1 MSRTKYDVI
10 VAGGSLSGLLTARE
24 IGSRSSISV
33 KVLEADHEIGTPE
46 HCGGLV
52 SLSGLRNLGI
62 VPSSRTFRNH
72 ITRAKINS
80 RYSSFEVDAKLQ
92 NVVAIDR
99 RELDKQ
105 IAFQAQKLG
114 VEITTMNSMKSV
126 SACPKLVAHR
136 SQKVEAEYDYAV
148 STTEGTIY
156 CKYFVDARGLSS
168 LIRGQRTGILPS
180 GQYEVFAPWIDPDTV
195 ELYFDADKYP
205 GFFAWV
211 IPLGDNKAKIG
222 VAGRDINI
230 VNSIRSFLESK
241 GSTYSIL
248 RKIFAPIYVSGPI
261 RRFIAGHRSLT
272 VGDAAGQTKPTTAG
286 GILSSGMGGVLAGRA
301 IVKAI
306 EQADDS
312 FLNNYPKEWH
322 SIFGFEFKKLMV
334 ARKIFEHLD
343 NKAID
348 ELFSTVSQR
357 TLARIS
363 DDGEFDF
370 HSAPLSLI
378 LDAKSTSRIV
388 KGLLESRLRKGK

>member
-1 MSRTKYDVI
+1 MNRTKYDV
-10 VAGGSLSGLLTARE
+10 VVVGGSLSGLLTARE
-24 IGSRSSISV
+24 IGSKSSISV
-33 KVLEADHEIGTPE
+33 KVLEAGHEIGTPE

-52 SLSGLRNLGI
+52 SLSGLRKLGI

-72 ITRAKINS
+72 ITRAKIS
-80 RYSSFEVDAKLQ
+80 SKYSSFVVDAKLQ
-92 NVVAIDR
+92 DVVAIDR

-126 SACPKLVAHR
+126 SPCPNLVEHQ
-136 SQKVEAEYDYAV
+136 SQKVENGYAYAV
-148 STTEGTIY
+148 STTEGTVY
-156 CKYFVDARGLSS
+156 CKYFVDARGLTS
-168 LIRGQRTGILPS
+168 LIRRHRAGILPS
-180 GQYEVFAPWIDPDTV
+180 GQYEVFAPWIDPHTV

-222 VAGRDINI
+222 VAGRDINV

-241 GSTYSIL
+241 GSSYSIS

-261 RRFIAGHRSLT
+261 RRFIDKHRFLI

-306 EQADDS
+306 EQEDDS
-312 FLNNYPKEWH
+312 FLNSYTSEWH
-322 SIFGFEFKKLMV
+322 SIFGYEFKKLIL

-348 ELFSTVSQR
+348 ELFSTVSQPA
-357 TLARIS
+357 LARIS
-363 DDGEFDF
+363 EDGEFDF

-378 LDAKSTSRIV
+378 LNAKSTSRIV
-388 KGLLESRLRKGK
+388 KGLLGSRLRKAK

>member
-1 MSRTKYDVI
+1 MNRTKYDV
-10 VAGGSLSGLLTARE
+10 VVVGGSLSGLLTARE
-24 IGSRSSISV
+24 IGSNSSISV

-52 SLSGLRNLGI
+52 SLSGLRKLGI

-72 ITRAKINS
+72 ITRAKICS
-80 RYSSFEVDAKLQ
+80 RYSSFVVDAKLQ
-92 NVVAIDR
+92 DVVAIDR

-126 SACPKLVAHR
+126 STCPKMDENLSH
-136 SQKVEAEYDYAV
+136 KVENWYTYAV
-148 STTEGTIY
+148 NTAEGTVY
-156 CKYFVDARGLSS
+156 CKYFVDARGLAS
-168 LIRGQRTGILPS
+168 LIRRNRTGILPS

-205 GFFAWV
+205 GFFAWI
-211 IPLGDNKAKIG
+211 IPLGENKAKIG
-222 VAGRDINI
+222 VAGKDINI
-230 VNSIRSFLESK
+230 VNSINSFLESK
-241 GSTYSIL
+241 GSSYSIS

-261 RRFIAGHRSLT
+261 RRFIDGHRFLI

-286 GILSSGMGGVLAGRA
+286 GILSSGTGGVLAGRA

-306 EQADDS
+306 EQEDDS
-312 FLNNYPKEWH
+312 FLKNYPHEWH
-322 SIFGFEFKKLMV
+322 SMFGFEFKKLIL
-334 ARKIFEHLD
+334 ARKLFEHLD

-348 ELFSTVSQR
+348 ELFSSVSQPI
-357 TLARIS
+357 LARIS
-363 DDGEFDF
+363 QDGEFDF

-378 LDAKSTSRIV
+378 LNAKSTSRIV
-388 KGLLESRLRKGK
+388 KGLLESRLRRAK

>member
-1 MSRTKYDVI
+1 MNRNKYDV
-10 VAGGSLSGLLTARE
+10 VVVGGSLSGLLTARE
-24 IGSRSSISV
+24 IGSKSSISV

-52 SLSGLRNLGI
+52 SLSGLRKLGI
-62 VPSSRTFRNH
+62 VPSARTFRNH
-72 ITRAKINS
+72 ITRAKICS
-80 RYSSFEVDAKLQ
+80 RYSSFVVDSKLQ
-92 NVVAIDR
+92 DVVAIDR

-114 VEITTMNSMKSV
+114 VEITTMNLMKSV
-126 SACPKLVAHR
+126 STCPKLDEDQSH
-136 SQKVEAEYDYAV
+136 KVEDGYTYAV
-148 STTEGTIY
+148 STAGGTFY

-168 LIRGQRTGILPS
+168 LISRHRTGILPS
-180 GQYEVFAPWIDPDTV
+180 GQYEVFASWIDPDTV
-195 ELYFDADKYP
+195 ELYFDANKYP
-205 GFFAWV
+205 GFFAWI
-211 IPLGDNKAKIG
+211 IPLGENKAKIG

-230 VNSIRSFLESK
+230 VNSISSFLESK
-241 GSTYSIL
+241 GSSYSIS

-261 RRFIAGHRSLT
+261 RRFIDGHRFLI

-286 GILSSGMGGVLAGRA
+286 GILSSGMGGILAGRA

-306 EQADDS
+306 EQEDDS
-312 FLNNYPKEWH
+312 FLNNYPSEWH
-322 SIFGFEFKKLMV
+322 SIFGFEFKKLML

-348 ELFSTVSQR
+348 ELFSTVSQP

-363 DDGEFDF
+363 QDGEFDF

-378 LDAKSTSRIV
+378 LNAKSTSRIV
-388 KGLLESRLRKGK
+388 KGLLESRLRRAK

>member
-1 MSRTKYDVI
+1 MNRTKYDV
-10 VAGGSLSGLLTARE
+10 VVVGGSLSGLLTARE
-24 IGSRSSISV
+24 IGSKSSISV

-52 SLSGLRNLGI
+52 SLSGLRKLGI
-62 VPSSRTFRNH
+62 VPSYRTFRNH
-72 ITRAKINS
+72 ITRAKIS
-80 RYSSFEVDAKLQ
+80 SKYSSFVVDAKLQ
-92 NVVAIDR
+92 DVVAIDR

-105 IAFQAQKLG
+105 IALQAQKLG
-114 VEITTMNSMKSV
+114 VQITTMNSMKSV
-126 SACPKLVAHR
+126 SPCHKLVDDQ
-136 SQKVEAEYDYAV
+136 SQKVENEYTYAV
-148 STTEGTIY
+148 STAEGTVY

-168 LIRGQRTGILPS
+168 LIRRHRTGILPS

-205 GFFAWV
+205 GFFAWI

-230 VNSIRSFLESK
+230 VNSITSFLESK
-241 GSTYSIL
+241 GSSYSIS

-261 RRFIAGHRSLT
+261 RRFIDGRRFLI

-306 EQADDS
+306 EQKDDS
-312 FLNNYPKEWH
+312 FLDSYASEWH
-322 SIFGFEFKKLMV
+322 SIFGFEFKKLIL
-334 ARKIFEHLD
+334 ARKIFEQLD

-348 ELFSTVSQR
+348 ELFSTVSQQ
-357 TLARIS
+357 TLGRIS
-363 DDGEFDF
+363 EDGEFDF

-378 LDAKSTSRIV
+378 LNAKSTSRLV
-388 KGLLESRLRKGK
+388 KGLLESRLRKI

>member
-1 MSRTKYDVI
+1 MNQTKYDV
-10 VAGGSLSGLLTARE
+10 VVVGGSISGLLAARE
-24 IGSRSSISV
+24 IASKSSISV
-33 KVLEADHEIGTPE
+33 KVLEANPEIGTPE

-52 SLSGLRNLGI
+52 SLSGLRKLGV
-62 VPSSRTFRNH
+62 VPSFRTFRNH
-72 ITRAKINS
+72 ISRAKIYS
-80 RYSSFEVDAKLQ
+80 RQSSFEVDAKLQ
-92 NVVAIDR
+92 DAVAIDR

-114 VEITTMNSMKSV
+114 AEITTLNSMKSV
-126 SACPKLVAHR
+126 TTCPKLGEGQSH
-136 SQKVEAEYDYAV
+136 KVENEFTHAV
-148 STTEGTIY
+148 ATTEGTLY
-156 CKYFVDARGLSS
+156 CKYLVDARGLSS
-168 LIRGQRTGILPS
+168 LIRRHRTGILPS

-205 GFFAWV
+205 GFFAWI

-230 VNSIRSFLESK
+230 VNSISSFLESK
-241 GSTYSIL
+241 GSSYSIS

-261 RRFIAGHRSLT
+261 RHFIGDHRFLI

-286 GILSSGMGGVLAGRA
+286 GILSSGMGGMLAGRA
-301 IVKAI
+301 IVSAI
-306 EQADDS
+306 EQEDDS
-312 FLNNYPKEWH
+312 FLNDYPNQWH
-322 SIFGFEFKKLMV
+322 SIFGFEFKKLIL

-348 ELFSTVSQR
+348 ELFSTVSQP

-363 DDGEFDF
+363 QDGEFDF

-378 LDAKSTSRIV
+378 LNVKSTSSIV
-388 KGLLESRLRKGK
+388 KGLLESRLRRAK

>member
-1 MSRTKYDVI
+1 MIGTKYDVI

-24 IGSRSSISV
+24 LVSKSSISV

-72 ITRAKINS
+72 ILRARICS
-80 RYSSFEVDAKLQ
+80 RSSSFIVDAKLQ
-92 NVVAIDR
+92 DVVAIDR

-114 VEITTMNSMKSV
+114 AEITTMNSMKTVTAS
-126 SACPKLVAHR
+126 PKLNGHR
-136 SQKVEAEYDYAV
+136 SNRAEDEATYTV
-148 STTEGTIY
+148 NTSEGTVY

-168 LIRGQRTGILPS
+168 LIRRGRTGILPS
-180 GQYEVFAPWIDPDTV
+180 GQYEVFAPWIEPDTV

-205 GFFAWV
+205 GFFAWI
-211 IPLGDNKAKIG
+211 IPLGENKAKIG
-222 VAGRDINI
+222 VAGKDINI
-230 VNSIRSFLESK
+230 VNSIDSFLRSK
-241 GSTYSIL
+241 GSSYSIS

-261 RRFIAGHRSLT
+261 KSFIEGHRFLI

-286 GILSSGMGGVLAGRA
+286 GILSSGMGGLLAGQA
-301 IVKAI
+301 IAKAI
-306 EQADDS
+306 RQGDDIL
-312 FLNNYPKEWH
+312 LNDYPREWH
-322 SIFGFEFKKLMV
+322 SKFGYEFKKLML
-334 ARKIFEHLD
+334 ARKLFERLD
-343 NKAID
+343 NQAID
-348 ELFSTVSQR
+348 GLFSTVSQS

-363 DDGEFDF
+363 QDGEFDF

-378 LDAKSTSRIV
+378 LNGRIASRII
-388 KGLLESRLRKGK
+388 KGLLESRLRKAK

>member
-1 MSRTKYDVI
+1 MNRTKYDVV

-24 IGSRSSISV
+24 IGKSSLSV

-52 SLSGLRNLGI
+52 SLSGLRKLGV

-72 ITRAKINS
+72 ITRAKICS
-80 RYSSFEVDAKLQ
+80 RCSSFVVDAKLQ
-92 NVVAIDR
+92 DVVAIDR

-126 SACPKLVAHR
+126 SVYPKLDEDQSH
-136 SQKVEAEYDYAV
+136 KVENGYTYAV
-148 STTEGTIY
+148 STTEGTVY
-156 CKYFVDARGLSS
+156 CKFFVDARGLSS
-168 LIRGQRTGILPS
+168 LIRKHRTGILPS
-180 GQYEVFAPWIDPDTV
+180 GQYEVFAPWISHDTV
-195 ELYFDADKYP
+195 ELYFDTDKYP
-205 GFFAWV
+205 GFFAWI

-230 VNSIRSFLESK
+230 VNAINSFLESK
-241 GSTYSIL
+241 GSTYSIS

-261 RRFIAGHRSLT
+261 RRFIDGRRFLI

-286 GILSSGMGGVLAGRA
+286 GILSSGMGGILAGRA
-301 IVKAI
+301 IVEAI
-306 EQADDS
+306 EQEDDS
-312 FLNNYPKEWH
+312 FLKNYPSEWH
-322 SIFGFEFKKLMV
+322 SIFGFEFKKLIL

-348 ELFSTVSQR
+348 ELFSTVSR
-357 TLARIS
+357 PTIARIS
-363 DDGEFDF
+363 QDGEFDF

-378 LDAKSTSRIV
+378 LNVKSTSSIV
-388 KGLLESRLRKGK
+388 KGLLESRLRRAE